1 MDRKTLLSK
10 ARAPWGLHEAID
22 NKIDEYVNQPLAK
35 AGHPDVGAG
44 ISAGLSAA
52 NELFVPDSATDVAMA
67 AVPIGKLGKLRG
79 VMKEGKALNYGAMAA
94 EDAAKA
100 AAKRAEAEASAD
112 MLYYVNDGGEIVRL
126 KPKEQQA
133 LGLGKQA
140 EPVKLDPWSDEL
152 VAAEKAS
159 KTKQGK

>member
-1 MDRKTLLSK
+1 MDRKTLINK

-35 AGHPDVGAG
+35 AGHPDMGAG

-52 NELFVPDSATDVAMA
+52 NKLFIPNSVEDAALA
-67 AVPIGKLGKLRG
+67 AVPYGKLGKLRG
-79 VMKEGKALNYGAMAA
+79 LAKEGKALNYGAMAA

-133 LGLGKQA
+133 LGLGKQT
-140 EPVKLDPWSDEL
+140 EPVKFDPWSNEL
-152 VAAEKAS
+152 EAAERL
-159 KTKQGK
+159 KQGK